1 MGIQAFV
8 VGFLEPCL
16 QIRTFRRRIQVDVEA
31 KEYLS
36 LRHLFRLSL
45 LLGFQMLSGFCL
57 HYLCIRLK
65 RRFVLKKKFFLRR
78 GAQDFRPRF
87 ELSFLNFQRF

>member
-1 MGIQAFV
+1 MLDDPDHLLGIQAFV
-8 VGFLEPCL
+8 VCFLEPCL

-45 LLGFQMLSGFCL
+45 LHCLLLGFQMLRGFCL
-57 HYLCIRLK
+57 HYLCIRL
-65 RRFVLKKKFFLRR
+65 
-78 GAQDFRPRF
+78 
-87 ELSFLNFQRF
+87 